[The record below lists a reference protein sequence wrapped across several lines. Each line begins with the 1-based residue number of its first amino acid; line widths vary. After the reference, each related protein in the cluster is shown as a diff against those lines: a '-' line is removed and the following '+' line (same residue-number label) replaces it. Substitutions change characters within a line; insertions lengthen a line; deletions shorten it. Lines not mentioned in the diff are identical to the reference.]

1 MYSLWQHGVLA
12 VPGGAGALGH
22 AREVL
27 LRESAEPVQIGELSS
42 PVPDRV
48 LLEATW
54 VEGRA
59 QVRALLVLD
68 EPEDGGGRLR
78 WRLLAL
84 SDRAW
89 QPSSSSPVTRLGL
102 PEVGV
107 CSDPAGVPMLIAP
120 DNHVGS
126 SGADTEA
133 WGAQTAARLRHPDRS
148 AGLAVVTV
156 EAVTDVAND
165 PSVMLPQFGWPG
177 LLTCV
182 IIDESARTA
191 LNHHCRETPVPERGA
206 RLFPAVCDTV
216 PSDVLQTSQ
225 LTKSRLAT
233 MVRQVLTARQDA
245 PLPVW
250 AGEKDIAAWIDR
262 APAAVAAGAGVREHS
277 EPPQP
282 RSAQPEPGWIE
293 RERLLAEENARLR
306 TELAQAQ
313 ETIAGLRRALEAQ
326 RGPAAPAPIPAGGRH
341 HRPQPVAVAPTSE
354 HARFPRQ
361 GMPPAPPRHAAGNR
375 PVTSDAFG
383 SFGELIGAARSRLK
397 LLVIGAD
404 PDEAAAL
411 DSHPRAALLRREAWR
426 ALCTLQVYAH
436 AKATAHAQRRRLGP
450 ELRNLLQFVSSG
462 QEGALIGE
470 ASIKLKEPP
479 DLAQHPV
486 YRRRRTYP
494 VPKTVDDSGWAFF
507 PAHIRLGGE
516 SGVRLQFLDDTS
528 RTGNVYIGYL
538 GEDRSAL

>member
-12 VPGGAGALGH
+12 VPGGGGALRQ

-27 LRESAEPVQIGELSS
+27 LGESAEPVQIRELGS
-42 PVPDRV
+42 PAPDRA

-68 EPEDGGGRLR
+68 EPEDGRGRLR
-78 WRLLAL
+78 WRLLTL

-102 PEVGV
+102 PEVGA
-107 CSDPAGVPMLIAP
+107 CGDPAGVPMLVAP

-126 SGADTEA
+126 GNADTEA
-133 WGAQTAARLRHPDRS
+133 WAAQIAARLRHPDRS

-182 IIDESARTA
+182 IIDESARAA

-216 PSDVLQTSQ
+216 AADVLATSR
-225 LTKSRLAT
+225 LTKARLAA
-233 MVRQVLTARQDA
+233 MVRQVLAARQKA
-245 PLPVW
+245 PLPAWV
-250 AGEKDIAAWIDR
+250 GEPDVAAWASGSAA
-262 APAAVAAGAGVREHS
+262 APVREHD
-277 EPPQP
+277 EPPRP
-282 RSAQPEPGWIE
+282 RSAPPEPEWIE
-293 RERLLAEENARLR
+293 RERLLVEENARLR
-306 TELAQAQ
+306 TELAQAH
-313 ETIAGLRRALEAQ
+313 ETILALRRAVDAQ
-326 RGPAAPAPIPAGGRH
+326 REQAVPAPVSAAGRH
-341 HRPQPVAVAPTSE
+341 HRPPTSPGGGG
-354 HARFPRQ
+354 A
-361 GMPPAPPRHAAGNR
+361 PAPDRARPPRSGTFPSTARHAAGGR
-375 PVTSDAFG
+375 PAPAGDAFG
-383 SFGELIGAARSRLK
+383 SFGELLNAARGRLN
-397 LLVIGAD
+397 LLVIGVD

-411 DSHPRAALLRREAWR
+411 DAHPRAALLRREAWR
-426 ALCTLQVYAH
+426 AMCTLQVYAH

-470 ASIKLKEPP
+470 SSIKLKEPP

-486 YRRRRTYP
+486 YRRRRTYQ

-507 PAHIRLGGE
+507 PAHIRLGGD

-528 RTGNVYIGYL
+528 RTGSVYIGYL
-538 GEDRSAL
+538 GEDRAAL